1 MAICEMDDN
10 FRQLLTIWGPDAEF
24 QQSCQSLIDARQF
37 TRSIA
42 LGHYEN
48 FPVVSFFL
56 PRHLRQPFYDIY
68 AFCRWSDD
76 LGDELPCSEESLRH
90 LKWWREEF
98 ERSLTGYARHPI
110 TMALSE
116 TIQQF
121 SLPAE
126 PFYDLISAFER
137 DQIQN
142 RYETYTDLLSY
153 CQLSANPVGRLLLYL
168 TESATPA
175 NLQLSDNVC
184 TGLQLINFWQDV
196 SRDLEIDRI
205 YLPLEDQHHYGVTE
219 VDLQKKVSTNNFQ
232 QLLAFEVNRAEQL
245 LMSGKV
251 LSRKV
256 PRSIRLDIRLFT
268 LGGLTICKKIRQ
280 IDYRVLEKR
289 PKLSKWDA
297 PALLAKAF
305 TGKFK

>member
-1 MAICEMDDN
+1 MEYD
-10 FRQLLTIWGPDAEF
+10 FRQILKTWGPDATD
-24 QQSCQSLIDARQF
+24 QPSTIPLADARQF
-37 TRSIA
+37 TKSIA

-76 LGDELPCSEESLRH
+76 LGDELPSTEESLRH

-98 ERSLTGYARHPI
+98 ERSLTGDACHPI
-110 TMALSE
+110 TIALAE
-116 TIQQF
+116 AIQQF

-126 PFYDLISAFER
+126 PFHDLISAFER

-153 CQLSANPVGRLLLYL
+153 CQQSANPVGRLLLHL
-168 TESATPA
+168 AESATPS
-175 NLQLSDNVC
+175 NLQLSDDVC

-205 YLPLEDQHHYGVTE
+205 YLPEEDLQHYGVTE
-219 VDLQKKVSTNNFQ
+219 ADLQKKVSTNNFQ

-245 LMSGKV
+245 LMSGRE
-251 LSRKV
+251 LSRNV
-256 PRSIRLDIRLFT
+256 PHSIRLDIRLFA
-268 LGGLTICKKIRQ
+268 LGGLAICKKIRR
-280 IDYRVLEKR
+280 IDYRVLEIR

-297 PALLAKAF
+297 PGLLTKAF
-305 TGKFK
+305 LGKFK